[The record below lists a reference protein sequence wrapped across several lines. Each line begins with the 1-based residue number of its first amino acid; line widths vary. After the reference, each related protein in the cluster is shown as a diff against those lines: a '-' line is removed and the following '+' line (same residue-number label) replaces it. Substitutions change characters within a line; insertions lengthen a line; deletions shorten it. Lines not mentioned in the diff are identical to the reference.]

1 MITLRPEHEQL
12 IAKAMQ
18 TGAYESPD
26 DVIGSALGM
35 LRSEDE
41 WLQENKSLIHDKIE
55 RSFAQFENG
64 EFFTAEESRADMEKR
79 KAAWLADRKV

>member
-26 DVIGSALGM
+26 DVIGSALEM

-64 EFFTAEESRADMEKR
+64 EFFTAEESRADMERR
-79 KAAWLADRKV
+79 KAAWQADRKV